1 MISKYNSKDWDIK
14 FITKFFEGMA
24 SRVPKEY
31 EDYLKSLRRRKTI
44 SNYLTAL
51 YMKDGKRLPN
61 HYIIA
66 AKYTLLPELQEIGE
80 RVAKEIVFDLPKRF
94 RFQEQGFEKKS
105 EGIEKMKLMADIMEA
120 YGFVPMF
127 FNKSIS
133 YKSWERFMS
142 FLFGISGG
150 PGRDR
155 LLKWNEKTD
164 LFSEGFKRL
173 MHKAIKIGKRYFHKH
188 SEKRGSSG
196 TYLLRPFNIGDD
208 PESIDYEETIENIYE
223 QGKKLE
229 HLQYED
235 ILVRDSMKRLWSIV
249 YLQDISGSMRP
260 YISIMNLILSTLIQ
274 SFKNEVFAIGLF
286 RDDFYIMKEID
297 ENKDLEKLIL
307 NVLSLQPEGGTVLIK
322 GLDWTKKQLNKA
334 GKTDKKICFI
344 LSDFNFCWPEITYEK
359 VKELLK
365 NGVEVLG
372 LSTDSKFCSWFKEV
386 GVEVLMLKDIFYNS
400 NSLDEVLTKTMD
412 RISRVLFKYY

>member
-14 FITKFFEGMA
+14 FITKFFEEIV
-24 SRVPKEY
+24 SRIPKDY

-51 YMKDGKRLPN
+51 YMKDGKRLPH

-80 RVAKEIVFDLPKRF
+80 RVAKEIIFDLPKRF
-94 RFQEQGFEKKS
+94 QKQNLDKKS
-105 EGIEKMKLMADIMEA
+105 EEIGKMKLMADLMEA

-127 FNKSIS
+127 FNESIG
-133 YKSWERFMS
+133 YKSWERLMN

-155 LLKWNEKTD
+155 LLKWPEETNLFNE
-164 LFSEGFKRL
+164 EFKKF
-173 MHKAIKIGKRYFHKH
+173 MHKVLKIGERYFHKH
-188 SEKRGSSG
+188 SEKRGLSG

-208 PESIDYEETIENIYE
+208 PESIDYEETIENIHE

-235 ILVRDSMKRLWSIV
+235 ILVRDSMKKLWSIV

-260 YISIMNLILSTLIQ
+260 YISLMNLILSTLIQ
-274 SFKNEVFAIGLF
+274 SFKAEVFAIGLF
-286 RDDFYIMKEID
+286 RDDFYVMKEID
-297 ENKDLEKLIL
+297 ENKDFEKLIL
-307 NVLSLQPEGGTVLIK
+307 NVLSLKPEGGTVLIK
-322 GLDWTKKQLNKA
+322 GLDWTKEQFNKA
-334 GKTDKKICFI
+334 GKTDKKICLI
-344 LSDFNFCWPEITYEK
+344 LSDFNFCWPEVTYNK
-359 VKELLK
+359 VKELITD
-365 NGVEVLG
+365 GIEVLG
-372 LSTDSKFCSWFKEV
+372 LSPDSKFYSWFKGA
-386 GVEVLMLKDIFYNS
+386 GVQLITLKDIFYNS
-400 NSLDEVLTKTMD
+400 NSIDEVLTKTMD
-412 RISRVLFKYY
+412 RVSRVLFK